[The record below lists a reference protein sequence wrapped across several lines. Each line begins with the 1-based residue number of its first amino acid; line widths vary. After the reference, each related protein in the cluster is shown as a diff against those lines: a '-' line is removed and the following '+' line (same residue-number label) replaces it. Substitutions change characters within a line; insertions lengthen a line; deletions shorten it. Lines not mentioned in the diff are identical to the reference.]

1 VASRFLAYNQG
12 APARYALA
20 LHPFLSY
27 AFPDNAASDPLHHRP
42 GRSGGRGAPRST
54 GQGSRLTMA
63 SAHATQESARL
74 EALQSYAILDT
85 PSEDAFDQLATLAA
99 RVCQCPMAVVN
110 FVDSERQWF
119 KAAVGVPLA
128 QTDRAIAFC
137 AHALDG
143 GRDAMVVPDTTQ
155 HPIFASNPLVT
166 GEPHVRAYACV
177 PLVTPEGFALGTLAV
192 MDTVPRVLQD
202 EQLDGLRILA
212 DQAMVQLE
220 LRRQKRLL
228 AQLVEDRD
236 RLHAEMLAQG
246 EALRVAGQ
254 IARIGAWT
262 LELPSLQVTWSQEIA
277 AAYGLSHRV
286 SNLAQVLQLYS
297 PPYRASVQAA
307 LEVCMQHGMPF
318 DLEAEVTMPGEIRL
332 WARTAGQAVR
342 DASGQIVRI
351 RGAFQDISA
360 QHYARQARRESD
372 ERFQLVSRATADAV
386 WDWNLNTD
394 LMWWNEGMQT
404 LFGVPLDQLPPDSTS
419 WTLRLHPEDSEGVL
433 RSIHAAIDGT
443 DNHWSAEYRFQRQD
457 GTYAWVLDRGFL
469 IRDSAG
475 KAVRMVGGMA
485 DISAQKLTELDAQRD
500 AQNHAELLHVQQRI
514 SSLAMP
520 LPEVLQ
526 LVADTVLRQT
536 QARGAAVELLQGN
549 QLVAQACAGDHVR
562 PVGHMLAVEQS
573 LLWST
578 LREGK
583 TVVCNDTEAEGWDMT
598 SLPHRRGVRS
608 VMAVP
613 LRTPQGVVGSLKV
626 TSDKPNAFSR
636 RDVAHLE
643 ILTESLGA
651 MVQLRHVA
659 GQLKASEQQYRM
671 LFNEHPHPMW
681 VYDRESLRLLAVN
694 QSMERHYGYTETE
707 LLAMHM
713 TDLWPPERRESVAAT
728 LRAIAADQRNKPVIS
743 RHVKK
748 DGSFMDVEITAG
760 SISFNGRPAR
770 QVLATDVTERLRTE
784 RELARMSRAQRLLSA
799 CNEALVRATSETALL
814 QSVCQ
819 IAVDIGGYRMGWV
832 GFALDDE
839 RKSIQPVAYAG
850 YHQNYLEKLQ
860 LSWSED
866 DPFGRGPAG
875 TAVRT
880 GQPVIVQDIRK
891 EGNFADWTERM
902 LHHGFH
908 GVICLPLRERDRTFG
923 LLYLYAPDILQISA
937 DEAALLQELAS
948 DVAFGLTSLRAHKA
962 QQRLQASVLKVAAAV
977 SASTGTEFFVQLV
990 RNMADALGAQGGCVV
1005 RLLPTASGQPPRVAT
1020 LAAVLD
1026 GRMLP
1031 NDEYSLEGTPSLQLL
1046 SQREYVVSD
1055 KVQQLYPEA
1064 PVLRLVGAQ
1073 GYAGQQLCNSDGEVV
1088 GIVFVLFRQP
1098 IEDTGFVAST
1108 LQIFAA
1114 RASSEIDRQLA
1125 DARIR
1130 HQASLLDKAQD
1141 AILVR
1146 DLEHRVIFWNKS
1158 AERLYGWSQLQALG
1172 QSVDTLLYD
1181 DPSHFH
1187 HATQVVLEQGEWTG
1201 EIVQRHRDGSTI
1213 EVEGRWTLVRG
1224 DDGQPRSILAINT
1237 DIRQRKANEREIQ
1250 RLAFYDALTGL
1261 PNRMLLMDRMAH
1273 ALANAQRR
1281 QQGGA
1286 LLFIDLDNFKQL
1298 NDTLGHDQGDVLLQ
1312 QVAQRLNTC
1321 VRSVDTV
1328 ARLGGD
1334 EFVVMLEELSAKP
1347 HELALHARSVG
1358 EKILAML
1365 AVPYALA
1372 GYQYRSTPSIGIAP
1386 FTGEQTSV
1394 GELLKQAD
1402 LAMYQAKTAG
1412 RNTLRFFDPGM
1423 QAVVTARAGLET
1435 DLRAAL
1441 AQEEFLLHFQPQM
1454 HLSGRCVGVEALVR
1468 WAHPQRGMVS
1478 PAHFIPL
1485 AEETGLILPL
1495 GRWVLHTACKLLATW
1510 QANPQ
1515 LAHLTMAVNVSSRQ
1529 FRHASFV
1536 DDVARVLAITGAPAR
1551 LLKLELTESLLVED
1565 METTIAT
1572 MTALR
1577 ALGVGFSLDDFG
1589 TGYSSLSYL
1598 KRMPLDQL
1606 KIDQSFVQDLL
1617 TDPND
1622 AAIVDTIIGLSR
1634 SLGLDVIAEGV
1645 ETPEQRE
1652 LLARAGCLHY
1662 QGYLFS
1668 RPLSADLLE
1677 AFLRPG
1683 ASY

>member
-1 VASRFLAYNQG
+1 MPGAGVRLPGPGSNVTTM
-12 APARYALA
+12 APA
-20 LHPFLSY
+20 
-27 AFPDNAASDPLHHRP
+27 
-42 GRSGGRGAPRST
+42 
-54 GQGSRLTMA
+54 
-63 SAHATQESARL
+63 HAIDEAARL
-74 EALQSYAILDT
+74 HALQSYAILDT
-85 PSEDAFDQLATLAA
+85 PPEDAFDQLATLAA
-99 RVCQCPMAVVN
+99 RVCGCPMAVVN

-119 KAAVGVPLA
+119 KAAVGVPFA

-143 GRDAMVVPDTTQ
+143 SRDAVVVPDARV
-155 HPIFASNPLVT
+155 HPAFAGNPLVL
-166 GEPHVRAYACV
+166 GEPRIRFYACV

-192 MDTVPRVLQD
+192 LDTVPRPLAD
-202 EQLDGLRILA
+202 EQLDGLKILA
-212 DQAMVQLE
+212 GQAMVQLE
-220 LRRQKRLL
+220 LRRQKSLL
-228 AQLVEDRD
+228 AQLVQERD
-236 RLHAEMLAQG
+236 QMHAELLAQSD
-246 EALRVAGQ
+246 ALRVAGQ
-254 IARIGAWT
+254 IARIGGWT
-262 LELPSLQVTWSQEIA
+262 VDLPSQRLTWSQEIA
-277 AAYGLSHRV
+277 ATYGLSHRIG
-286 SNLAQVLQLYS
+286 SLSQVLQLYTPS
-297 PPYRASVQAA
+297 YRVHLQKAFD
-307 LEVCMQHGMPF
+307 ECMHHGTPF
-318 DLEAEVTMPGEIRL
+318 DIEAEVAMPGGGRF
-332 WARTAGQAVR
+332 WVRTAGQAAR
-342 DASGQIVRI
+342 DARGQIIRI
-351 RGAFQDISA
+351 QGAFQDISV
-360 QHYARQARRESD
+360 QHQTRQARRESE
-372 ERFQLVSRATADAV
+372 ERFHLVSRATADAV
-386 WDWNLNTD
+386 WDWNLSTD
-394 LMWWNEGMQT
+394 AMWWNEGMQN

-419 WTLRLHPEDSEGVL
+419 WTLRLHPDDSHEVL
-433 RSIHAAIDGT
+433 RGIRAAIGGT
-443 DNHWSAEYRFQRQD
+443 DNHWSAEYRFLRHD

-469 IRDSAG
+469 IRDSTG

-485 DISAQKLTELDAQRD
+485 DISTQKLAELEAQRD
-500 AQNHAELLHVQQRI
+500 AHNHAELLHVQQRI
-514 SSLAMP
+514 SSLDMP

-536 QARGAAVELLQGN
+536 HARGAMVELLQGR
-549 QLVAQACAGDHVR
+549 QLVAQASAGDHVR
-562 PVGHMLAVEQS
+562 PVGHLLAVDES
-573 LLWST
+573 LLWPALSQ
-578 LREGK
+578 GQ
-583 TVVCNDTEAEGWDMT
+583 TVVCNDTEAEGWDMA
-598 SLPHRRGVRS
+598 SLPHRHGVLS

-613 LRTPQGVVGSLKV
+613 LRSGDAIVGSLKV
-626 TSDKPNAFSR
+626 TSDKTNAFSR

-659 GQLKASEQQYRM
+659 GQLRASELQYRM
-671 LFNEHPHPMW
+671 LFDEHPHPMW
-681 VYDRESLRLLAVN
+681 VYDKDTQRLVAVN
-694 QSMERHYGYTETE
+694 QSMEKHYGYTEAE
-707 LLAMHM
+707 LLDMCM
-713 TDLWPPERRESVAAT
+713 TDLWPPERRESVRAT
-728 LRAIAADQRNKPVIS
+728 IDAIPMDQRNKPIIC

-784 RELARMSRAQRLLSA
+784 RELARMGRAQRLLSA
-799 CNEALVRATSETALL
+799 CNETLVRATSESALL
-814 QSVCQ
+814 QAICQ

-839 RKSIQPVAYAG
+839 RKSIQPVAHAG
-850 YHQNYLEKLQ
+850 YNHNYLENLQ
-860 LSWSED
+860 LSWSAD
-866 DPFGRGPAG
+866 DPYGRGPAG
-875 TAVRT
+875 MAVRS
-880 GQPVIVQDIRK
+880 GKPVIVRDIRT
-891 EGNFADWTERM
+891 EGDFADWTERM
-902 LHHGFH
+902 LEHGFH
-908 GVICLPLRERDRTFG
+908 GVICLPLQDRDRNRDRTFG
-923 LLYLYAPDILQISA
+923 LLYLYAPDILQISPE
-937 DEAALLQELAS
+937 EAALLQELS
-948 DVAFGLTSLRAHKA
+948 NDLAFGITSLRAHKA

-990 RNMADALGAQGGCVV
+990 RNMADAVGAQGGCVV
-1005 RLLPTASGQPPRVAT
+1005 RLQPPMPGQPPRVAT

-1026 GRMLP
+1026 GKMLP
-1031 NDEYSLEGTPSLQLL
+1031 NDEYSLEGTPSLMLL
-1046 SQREYVVSD
+1046 TQREYVVAD
-1055 KVQQLYPEA
+1055 KVQQRYPNA
-1064 PVLRLVGAQ
+1064 PILRYVNAQ
-1073 GYAGQQLCNSDGEVV
+1073 AYAGQQLCNADGEVV
-1088 GIVFVLFRQP
+1088 GIVFVLFRQT
-1098 IEDTGFVAST
+1098 ITETDFIAST

-1114 RASSEIDRQLA
+1114 RASSEIERQVA

-1146 DLEHRVIFWNKS
+1146 DLEHRIIFWNKS
-1158 AERLYGWSQLQALG
+1158 AERLYGWSRLQALG
-1172 QSVDTLLYD
+1172 QSIETLLYD
-1181 DPSHFH
+1181 DPAHFR
-1187 HATQVVLEQGEWTG
+1187 HATQSVLEHGEWTG

-1224 DDGQPRSILAINT
+1224 DDGRPQSILAINT
-1237 DIRQRKANEREIQ
+1237 DIRQRKASEREIQ

-1286 LLFIDLDNFKQL
+1286 LLFIDLDNFKTL
-1298 NDTLGHDQGDVLLQ
+1298 NDTLGHDQGDLLLQ

-1334 EFVVMLEELSAKP
+1334 EFVVMLEELSPKP
-1347 HELALHARSVG
+1347 HELALHARGVG
-1358 EKILAML
+1358 EKILTML

-1386 FTGEQTSV
+1386 FTGALTSV

-1412 RNTLRFFDPGM
+1412 RNTLRFFDPDM

-1454 HLSGRCVGVEALVR
+1454 HQSGRCVGVEALVR
-1468 WAHPQRGMVS
+1468 WAHPQRGMVPPS
-1478 PAHFIPL
+1478 VFIPL

-1495 GRWVLHTACKLLATW
+1495 GRWVLHTACKQLASW
-1510 QANPQ
+1510 QDMPG

-1536 DDVARVLAITGAPAR
+1536 DDVARVLAITGAPAH
-1551 LLKLELTESLLVED
+1551 LLKLELTESVLVED
-1565 METTIAT
+1565 MEATIAT
-1572 MTALR
+1572 MAALR
-1577 ALGVGFSLDDFG
+1577 SHGVGFSLDDFG

-1606 KIDQSFVQDLL
+1606 KIDQSFVRDLL

-1634 SLGLDVIAEGV
+1634 SLGLEVIAEGV

-1652 LLARAGCLHY
+1652 LLARAGCQLY

-1668 RPLSADLLE
+1668 RPLSADFLG
-1677 AFLRPG
+1677 AFLRP
-1683 ASY
+1683 AAA

>member
-1 VASRFLAYNQG
+1 M
-12 APARYALA
+12 P
-20 LHPFLSY
+20 P
-27 AFPDNAASDPLHHRP
+27 
-42 GRSGGRGAPRST
+42 
-54 GQGSRLTMA
+54 
-63 SAHATQESARL
+63 AHATDEAARL
-74 EALQSYAILDT
+74 HALQSYAILDT
-85 PSEDAFDQLATLAA
+85 PPEEAFDQLATLAA
-99 RVCQCPMAVVN
+99 RVCRCPMAVVN

-119 KAAVGVPLA
+119 KAAVGIPLP

-137 AHALDG
+137 AHVLDG
-143 GRDAMVVPDTTQ
+143 RRDAVVVADTAE
-155 HPIFASNPLVT
+155 HPIFATNPLVVD
-166 GEPHVRAYACV
+166 EPRIRFYACV
-177 PLVTPEGFALGTLAV
+177 PLVSPEGFALGTLAV
-192 MDTVPRVLQD
+192 MDTVPRPLEEEALQ
-202 EQLDGLRILA
+202 GLKILA

-220 LRRQKRLL
+220 LRRQQRQL
-228 AQLVEDRD
+228 AQLVQERD
-236 RLHAEMLAQG
+236 RMHAEMVAQS
-246 EALRVAGQ
+246 ETLRVAGK
-254 IARIGAWT
+254 IARIGGWIV
-262 LELPSLQVTWSQEIA
+262 ELPSLQLNWSQEIA
-277 AAYGLSHRV
+277 ATFGISHRMGSV
-286 SNLAQVLQLYS
+286 DQILELYRPPHRLAMRMAFENCIRQ
-297 PPYRASVQAA
+297 
-307 LEVCMQHGMPF
+307 GTPF
-318 DLEAEVTMPGEIRL
+318 DMEAELVTPG
-332 WARTAGQAVR
+332 ARHFWVRTTGQAVR
-342 DASGQIVRI
+342 DSRGAIVRVQ
-351 RGAFQDISA
+351 GAIQDISV
-360 QHYARQARRESD
+360 QHQARQARRESE
-372 ERFQLVSRATADAV
+372 ERFHLVSRATADAV

-394 LMWWNEGMQT
+394 AMWWNEGMQN

-419 WTLRLHPEDSEGVL
+419 WTLRLHPDDSPALLQG
-433 RSIHAAIDGT
+433 IHAAIEGK
-443 DNHWSAEYRFQRQD
+443 DNHWSAEYRFLRHD
-457 GTYAWVLDRGFL
+457 GSYAWVLDRGFL
-469 IRDSAG
+469 IRDSTG
-475 KAVRMVGGMA
+475 RAVRMVGGMT
-485 DISAQKLTELDAQRD
+485 DISAQKLAELDAQRD
-500 AQNHAELLHVQQRI
+500 AQAHAELLQVQQRI
-514 SSLAMP
+514 SSLDMS

-536 QARGAAVELLQGN
+536 LARGAVVELLQGD
-549 QLVAQACAGDHVR
+549 QLVAQASSGDLVR
-562 PVGHMLAVEQS
+562 PPGHLLAVEQS
-573 LLWST
+573 LLWPV
-578 LREGK
+578 LREGR
-583 TVVCNDTEAEGWDMT
+583 TVVCNDTEAEGWDMR
-598 SLPHRRGVRS
+598 SLPHRQGVRS

-626 TSDKPNAFSR
+626 MSDRTNAFAR
-636 RDVAHLE
+636 RDIAHLE

-659 GQLKASEQQYRM
+659 GQLRASEHQYRM

-681 VYDRESLRLLAVN
+681 VYDKETLQLQAVN
-694 QSMERHYGYTETE
+694 HSMETHYGYTEDE
-707 LLAMHM
+707 LLALRMP
-713 TDLWPPERRESVAAT
+713 DLWPPERRESVEASI
-728 LRAIAADQRNKPVIS
+728 RAVLMDERSKPVIS

-784 RELARMSRAQRLLSA
+784 RELARMGRAQRLLSA
-799 CNEALVRATSETALL
+799 CNETLVRATSETALL
-814 QSVCQ
+814 QAICQ

-839 RKSIQPVAYAG
+839 HKTIQPVAHAG
-850 YHQNYLEKLQ
+850 YNNNYLESLR

-866 DPFGRGPAG
+866 DRYGRGPAG
-875 TAVRT
+875 IAVRS
-880 GQPVIVQDIRK
+880 GKPVIVKDIRTD
-891 EGNFADWTERM
+891 GDFGDWTERM
-902 LHHGFH
+902 LDHGFH
-908 GVICLPLRERDRTFG
+908 GVICLPLQERVGDSDRTFG
-923 LLYLYAPDILQISA
+923 LLYLYAPDVLQISA
-937 DEAALLQELAS
+937 EETALLQELS
-948 DVAFGLTSLRAHKA
+948 NDLAFGITSLRAQKA

-1005 RLLPTASGQPPRVAT
+1005 RLLPEMPAQAPRVAT

-1026 GRMLP
+1026 GKMLP
-1031 NDEYSLEGTPSLQLL
+1031 NNEFSLAGTPSLHLL
-1046 SQREYVVSD
+1046 TQREYVVTD

-1064 PVLRLVGAQ
+1064 PMLRFAGAQ
-1073 GYAGQQLCNSDGEVV
+1073 GYAGRQLCNADGEVV

-1098 IEDTGFVAST
+1098 LADTRFITST

-1114 RASSEIDRQLA
+1114 RASSEIDRQQA

-1141 AILVR
+1141 AIMVR
-1146 DLEHRVIFWNKS
+1146 DLDHRVIFWNKS
-1158 AERLYGWSQLQALG
+1158 AERLYGWSRLQALG
-1172 QSVDTLLYD
+1172 HSVETLLYR
-1181 DPSHFH
+1181 DPTHFR
-1187 HATQVVLEQGEWTG
+1187 HATQTVLEQGEWTG
-1201 EIVQRHRDGSTI
+1201 EIVQYHRDGSAI

-1224 DDGQPRSILAINT
+1224 DDGQPQSILAINT

-1261 PNRMLLMDRMAH
+1261 PNRMLLMDRVAH

-1286 LLFIDLDNFKQL
+1286 LLFIDLDNFKTL
-1298 NDTLGHDQGDVLLQ
+1298 NDTLGHDQGDLLLQ

-1334 EFVVMLEELSAKP
+1334 EFVVMLEELSPKP
-1347 HELALHARSVG
+1347 HELALHARGVG
-1358 EKILAML
+1358 EKILTML

-1435 DLRAAL
+1435 DLRSAL

-1454 HLSGRCVGVEALVR
+1454 HQSGRCVGVEALVR
-1468 WAHPQRGMVS
+1468 WAHPQRGMVP
-1478 PAHFIPL
+1478 PAQFIPL

-1510 QANPQ
+1510 QSAPD

-1536 DDVARVLAITGAPAR
+1536 DDVARVLAITGAPAH
-1551 LLKLELTESLLVED
+1551 LLKLELTESVLVED
-1565 METTIAT
+1565 MEATIAT
-1572 MTALR
+1572 MEALR
-1577 ALGVGFSLDDFG
+1577 AHGVGFSLDDFG

-1598 KRMPLDQL
+1598 KRMPLTQL
-1606 KIDQSFVQDLL
+1606 KIDQSFVRDLL

-1634 SLGLDVIAEGV
+1634 SLGLEVIAEGV

-1652 LLARAGCLHY
+1652 LLAQAGCRLY

-1668 RPLSADLLE
+1668 RPLSADVLD
-1677 AFLRPG
+1677 AFLRPTPLPT
-1683 ASY
+1683 ASSGPAEPQNSH

>member
-1 VASRFLAYNQG
+1 MPPAH
-12 APARYALA
+12 APEE
-20 LHPFLSY
+20 
-27 AFPDNAASDPLHHRP
+27 AA
-42 GRSGGRGAPRST
+42 
-54 GQGSRLTMA
+54 RLT
-63 SAHATQESARL
+63 
-74 EALQSYAILDT
+74 ALQSYAILDT
-85 PSEDAFDQLATLAA
+85 PAEEGFDQLATLAA
-99 RVCQCPMAVVN
+99 RVCGCPIAVVN
-110 FVDSERQWF
+110 FLDSERQWF
-119 KAAVGVPLA
+119 KAAVGIPFQ
-128 QTDRAIAFC
+128 QTERAIAFC
-137 AHALDG
+137 AQALDG
-143 GRDAMVVPDTTQ
+143 GREPVVVPDVTL
-155 HPIFASNPLVT
+155 HPVFASNPLVL
-166 GEPHVRAYACV
+166 GEPHVRFYACV
-177 PLVTPEGFALGTLAV
+177 PLVTPEGFTLGTLAV
-192 MDTVPRVLQD
+192 VDTVPRTLEEGQI
-202 EQLDGLRILA
+202 EGLTILA
-212 DQAMVQLE
+212 GQAMVQLE

-228 AQLVEDRD
+228 AQLVRERD
-236 RLHAEMLAQG
+236 QMHAEMVAQG
-246 EALRVAGQ
+246 EAQRVAGR
-254 IARIGAWT
+254 IARVGGWT
-262 LELPSLQVTWSQEIA
+262 VELPGMQLVWSQEIA
-277 AAYGLSHRV
+277 AAYGLHHRV
-286 SNLAQVLQLYS
+286 GELAQVLQLYT
-297 PPYRASVQAA
+297 PPYRPQ
-307 LEVCMQHGMPF
+307 MQKAFDDCRHHGTPF
-318 DLEAEVTMPGEIRL
+318 DVEAEVDMPGGRRF
-332 WARTAGQAVR
+332 WVRTAGQAAR
-342 DASGQIVRI
+342 DAGGRIVRI
-351 RGAFQDISA
+351 QGAFQDITA
-360 QHYARQARRESD
+360 QHLAQEARRESE
-372 ERFQLVSRATADAV
+372 ERFHLVSRATADAV
-386 WDWNLNTD
+386 WDWNLDTD
-394 LMWWNEGMQT
+394 LMWWNEGMQN

-419 WTLRLHPEDSEGVL
+419 WTLRLHPEDSEEIL
-433 RSIHAAIDGT
+433 RGLHAAIGGT
-443 DNHWSAEYRFQRQD
+443 DNHWSAEYRFRRQD
-457 GTYAWVLDRGFL
+457 GSYAWVLDRGFL
-469 IRDSAG
+469 IRDAEG
-475 KAVRMVGGMA
+475 KAVRMVGGMT

-500 AQNHAELLHVQQRI
+500 AQNHAELLQVQQRI
-514 SSLAMP
+514 SSLDMP

-536 QARGAAVELLQGN
+536 LARGALVELLQGR
-549 QLVAQACAGDHVR
+549 QLVAQASAGDHVR
-562 PVGHMLAVEQS
+562 PVGHMLAADQS
-573 LLWST
+573 LLWPA
-578 LREGK
+578 LREGR
-583 TVVCNDTEAEGWDMT
+583 TVVCNDTEAEGWDMV
-598 SLPHRRGVRS
+598 SLPHRHGVRS

-613 LRTPQGVVGSLKV
+613 LRTAEGVVGSLKV
-626 TSDKPNAFSR
+626 VSDKAHAFSR

-659 GQLKASEQQYRM
+659 GQLRASEQQYRM
-671 LFNEHPHPMW
+671 LFDEHPHPMW
-681 VYDRESLRLLAVN
+681 VYDRETLRLQAVN
-694 QSMERHYGYTETE
+694 QSMETHYGYAEAE
-707 LLAMHM
+707 LLEMDM
-713 TDLWPPERRESVAAT
+713 TDLWPAERRASIRAT
-728 LRAIAADQRNKPVIS
+728 INAIAMDQRNKPVIS

-748 DGSFMDVEITAG
+748 DGTFMDVEITAG

-784 RELARMSRAQRLLSA
+784 RELARMGRAQRLLSA
-799 CNEALVRATSETALL
+799 CNETLVRATSETALL
-814 QSVCQ
+814 QAICH

-839 RKSIQPVAYAG
+839 RKSIQPVAHAG
-850 YHQNYLEKLQ
+850 HNQNYLENLH
-860 LSWSED
+860 LSWSAD
-866 DPFGRGPAG
+866 DRYGRGPAG
-875 TAVRT
+875 MAVRS
-880 GQPVIVQDIRK
+880 GKPVIVQDIRA
-891 EGNFADWTERM
+891 EGDFADWTERM
-902 LHHGFH
+902 LDNGFH
-908 GVICLPLRERDRTFG
+908 GVICLPLRDRDRTFG
-923 LLYLYAPDILQISA
+923 LLYLYAPDILQISPE
-937 DEAALLQELAS
+937 EAALLQELS
-948 DVAFGLTSLRAHKA
+948 NDLAFGITSLRAQKA

-1005 RLLPTASGQPPRVAT
+1005 RLLPPVEGQAPRVVT

-1026 GRMLP
+1026 GQMLP
-1031 NDEYSLEGTPSLQLL
+1031 NDEYTLEGTPSLMLL
-1046 SQREYVVSD
+1046 SQRAYVVTE
-1055 KVQQLYPEA
+1055 KVQQLHPEA
-1064 PVLRLVGAQ
+1064 PMLRHVGAQ
-1073 GYAGQQLCNSDGEVV
+1073 GYAGQQLCNADGEVV

-1098 IEDTGFVAST
+1098 IAETDFITST

-1146 DLEHRVIFWNKS
+1146 DLEHRIIFWNKS

-1172 QSVDTLLYD
+1172 QSIETLLYD
-1181 DPSHFH
+1181 DPTHFR
-1187 HATQVVLEQGEWTG
+1187 HATRTVLEQGEWTG

-1224 DDGQPRSILAINT
+1224 DNGQPQSILAINT

-1261 PNRMLLMDRMAH
+1261 PNRMLLMDRMGH
-1273 ALANAQRR
+1273 ALANAHRR
-1281 QQGGA
+1281 LQGGA
-1286 LLFIDLDNFKQL
+1286 LLFIDLDNFKTL
-1298 NDTLGHDQGDVLLQ
+1298 NDTLGHDQGDLLLQ

-1334 EFVVMLEELSAKP
+1334 EFVVMLEELSPRP

-1358 EKILAML
+1358 EKILTML

-1412 RNTLRFFDPGM
+1412 RNTLRFFDPDM

-1468 WAHPQRGMVS
+1468 WAHPQRGMVP
-1478 PAHFIPL
+1478 PAQFIPL

-1495 GRWVLHTACKLLATW
+1495 GRWVLHTACKLLASW
-1510 QANPQ
+1510 QDDPA

-1536 DDVARVLAITGAPAR
+1536 DDVARVLAITGAPAH

-1572 MTALR
+1572 MAALR
-1577 ALGVGFSLDDFG
+1577 SYGVGFSLDDFG

-1606 KIDQSFVQDLL
+1606 KIDQSFVRDLL

-1634 SLGLDVIAEGV
+1634 SLGLEVIAEGV

-1668 RPLSADLLE
+1668 RPLSADVLG
-1677 AFLRPG
+1677 AFLRSC
-1683 ASY
+1683 AA

>member
-1 VASRFLAYNQG
+1 MR
-12 APARYALA
+12 APG
-20 LHPFLSY
+20 
-27 AFPDNAASDPLHHRP
+27 P
-42 GRSGGRGAPRST
+42 GPSVT
-54 GQGSRLTMA
+54 TMPP
-63 SAHATQESARL
+63 AHAPQEAARL
-74 EALQSYAILDT
+74 HALQSYAILDT
-85 PSEDAFDQLATLAA
+85 PPEDAFDQLATLAA
-99 RVCQCPMAVVN
+99 RVCGCPMAVVN

-119 KAAVGVPLA
+119 KAAVGVPFA

-137 AHALDG
+137 VHALDG
-143 GRDAMVVPDTTQ
+143 NRDAVVVPDARQ
-155 HPIFASNPLVT
+155 HAAFAGNPLVV
-166 GEPHVRAYACV
+166 GEPRVRFYACV

-192 MDTVPRVLQD
+192 LDTVPRTLGD
-202 EQLDGLRILA
+202 EQLDGLKILA
-212 DQAMVQLE
+212 GQAMVQLE

-228 AQLVEDRD
+228 AQLVQERD
-236 RLHAEMLAQG
+236 QMHAEMLAQSD
-246 EALRVAGQ
+246 ALRVAGQ
-254 IARIGAWT
+254 IARIGGWT
-262 LELPSLQVTWSQEIA
+262 VELPSLQLTWSQEIA
-277 AAYGLSHRV
+277 AAYGLTHRV
-286 SNLAQVLQLYS
+286 GSLTQVLQLYT
-297 PPYRASVQAA
+297 PPYRVLMQKAFD
-307 LEVCMQHGMPF
+307 ECMHRGTPF
-318 DLEAEVTMPGEIRL
+318 DVEAEVAMPGGGRF
-332 WARTAGQAVR
+332 WVRTAGQAAR
-342 DASGQIVRI
+342 DAHGQIIRI
-351 RGAFQDISA
+351 QGAFQYISV
-360 QHYARQARRESD
+360 QHQARQARRESE
-372 ERFQLVSRATADAV
+372 ERFHLVSRATADAV
-386 WDWNLNTD
+386 WDWNLHTD
-394 LMWWNEGMQT
+394 AMWWNEGMQN
-404 LFGVPLDQLPPDSTS
+404 LFGVPLDELPPDSTS
-419 WTLRLHPEDSEGVL
+419 WTLRLHPDDSQEIL
-433 RSIHAAIDGT
+433 HSIHTAIDGT
-443 DNHWSAEYRFQRQD
+443 DNHWSAEYRFLRKD

-469 IRDSAG
+469 IRDSTG
-475 KAVRMVGGMA
+475 KAVRMVGGMT
-485 DISAQKLTELDAQRD
+485 DISVQKLTELDAQRD

-514 SSLAMP
+514 SSLDMP
-520 LPEVLQ
+520 LPDVLQ

-536 QARGAAVELLQGN
+536 LARGALVELLQGH
-549 QLVAQACAGDHVR
+549 QLVAQASAGDHVR
-562 PVGHMLAVEQS
+562 PVGHLLAVDQS
-573 LLWST
+573 LLWPA
-578 LREGK
+578 LREGR
-583 TVVCNDTEAEGWDMT
+583 TVVCNDTEAEGWDMA
-598 SLPHRRGVRS
+598 SLPHRHGVRS

-613 LRTPQGVVGSLKV
+613 LRTAQGVVGSLKV

-681 VYDRESLRLLAVN
+681 VYDKETLRLQAVN
-694 QSMERHYGYTETE
+694 QSMETHYGYSEAE
-707 LLAMHM
+707 LLAMDM
-713 TDLWPPERRESVAAT
+713 TELWPAERHATIREA
-728 LRAIAADQRNKPVIS
+728 LHAIAIDQRNKPVIS

-784 RELARMSRAQRLLSA
+784 RELARMGRAQRLLSA
-799 CNEALVRATSETALL
+799 CNETLVRATSETALL
-814 QSVCQ
+814 QAICQ

-839 RKSIQPVAYAG
+839 RKSIQPVAHAG
-850 YHQNYLEKLQ
+850 YNQNYLENLQ
-860 LSWSED
+860 LSWSAD
-866 DPFGRGPAG
+866 DPYGRGPAG
-875 TAVRT
+875 MAVRS
-880 GQPVIVQDIRK
+880 GKPVIVQDIRT
-891 EGNFADWTERM
+891 EGDFADWTERM
-902 LHHGFH
+902 LDHGFH
-908 GVICLPLRERDRTFG
+908 GVICLPLQDRDRNRDRTFG
-923 LLYLYAPDILQISA
+923 LLYLYAPDILQISPE
-937 DEAALLQELAS
+937 EAALLQELS
-948 DVAFGLTSLRAHKA
+948 NDLAFGITSLRAHKA

-1005 RLLPTASGQPPRVAT
+1005 RLLPQAQGQPPRVVT

-1026 GRMLP
+1026 GQMLP
-1031 NDEYSLEGTPSLQLL
+1031 NDEYSLEGTPSLMLL
-1046 SQREYVVSD
+1046 TQREYVVTD
-1055 KVQQLYPEA
+1055 KVQQRYPDA
-1064 PVLRLVGAQ
+1064 PVLRYVGAQ
-1073 GYAGQQLCNSDGEVV
+1073 AYAGQQLCNADGEVV
-1088 GIVFVLFRQP
+1088 GIVFVLFRQA
-1098 IEDTGFVAST
+1098 IAETDFIAST

-1146 DLEHRVIFWNKS
+1146 DLEHRIIFWNKS

-1172 QSVDTLLYD
+1172 QSIETLLYD
-1181 DPSHFH
+1181 DPAHFR
-1187 HATQVVLEQGEWTG
+1187 HATQSVLEQGEWTG

-1224 DDGQPRSILAINT
+1224 DDGQPQSILAINT
-1237 DIRQRKANEREIQ
+1237 DIRQRKASEREIQ

-1286 LLFIDLDNFKQL
+1286 LLFIDLDNFKTL
-1298 NDTLGHDQGDVLLQ
+1298 NDTLGHDQGDLLLQ

-1334 EFVVMLEELSAKP
+1334 EFVVMLEELSPKS
-1347 HELALHARSVG
+1347 HELALHARGVG

-1386 FTGEQTSV
+1386 FTGELTSV

-1412 RNTLRFFDPGM
+1412 RNTLRFFDPDM

-1454 HLSGRCVGVEALVR
+1454 HQSGRCVGVEALVR
-1468 WAHPQRGMVS
+1468 WAHPQRGMVP
-1478 PAHFIPL
+1478 PAVFIPL

-1510 QANPQ
+1510 QADPQ

-1536 DDVARVLAITGAPAR
+1536 DDVARVLAITGAPAH

-1572 MTALR
+1572 MAALR
-1577 ALGVGFSLDDFG
+1577 SHGVGFSLDDFG

-1606 KIDQSFVQDLL
+1606 KIDQSFVRDLL

-1634 SLGLDVIAEGV
+1634 SLGLEVIAEGV

-1652 LLARAGCLHY
+1652 LLARAGCQLY

-1668 RPLSADLLE
+1668 RPLSTDLLG
-1677 AFLRPG
+1677 AFLRP
-1683 ASY
+1683 AAA